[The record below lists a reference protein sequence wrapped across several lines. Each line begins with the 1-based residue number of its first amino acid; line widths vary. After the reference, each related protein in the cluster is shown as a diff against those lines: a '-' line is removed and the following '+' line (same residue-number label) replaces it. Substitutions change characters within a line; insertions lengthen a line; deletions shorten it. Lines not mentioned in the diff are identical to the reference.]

1 MRQRRSDGKPQSGH
15 DGRVK
20 AASRASGSAEALALT
35 RPARPDN
42 NPIIR
47 SPLILK
53 TVAEEARRAVSKGE
67 RKVARGSIASGAV
80 RKANAMEAGD
90 WRGGT
95 RPILRDAGFAC
106 SSG

>member
-53 TVAEEARRAVSKGE
+53 TVAEEQAKPASRRMLCAAPPPFETPPWAAPQRLS
-67 RKVARGSIASGAV
+67 
-80 RKANAMEAGD
+80 
-90 WRGGT
+90 
-95 RPILRDAGFAC
+95 
-106 SSG
+106 